1 MTNVREREREREQ
14 GKDRKEHVKS
24 PKMEKGS
31 TNPGKEKTTGVAR

>member
-1 MTNVREREREREQ
+1 MNDKCKREREREQ